1 MSLDIRNISVIYRDG
16 NHNILALEDVTLEIK
31 PGQCLALVGESGSG
45 KTTLGKACL
54 GLLPGNA
61 ERQGHVLLDGQEIDF
76 SDEAALNRIRWKRL
90 AMVFQDGVV
99 NLNPVHRIVDQVAE
113 PIIQHEG
120 LRIDEALDRIRD
132 LNERIDI

>member
-1 MSLDIRNISVIYRDG
+1 MSLDIRNLSVIYRDG
-16 NHNILALEDVTLEIK
+16 KQSILALEDVSLEIK

-61 ERQGHVLLDGQEIDF
+61 ERQGHIYLDNQEINF

-90 AMVFQDGVV
+90 AMVFQDGAVT
-99 NLNPVHRIVDQVAE
+99 LNPVHRIV
-113 PIIQHEG
+113 H
-120 LRIDEALDRIRD
+120 
-132 LNERIDI
+132 